1 VYLTFL
7 LLLFVVY
14 RRVSFPL
21 LSEVYTFLRTAT
33 GTLNVSAV
41 SVLAPPSPNVRFG
54 ASLAVNDAGTMLAV
68 GAPDETGIGGALYVF
83 SAAVGSGAWGAQIK
97 LSGDSFGFSS
107 GNQFGASLALN
118 AAGDTLAVGAPNYSA
133 NRGAVRVFVLSGG
146 SWTVQSPI
154 LMPSLGFSAVGKS
167 LALNGAGD
175 MLAAGAHNDAAQ
187 GQASGAVY
195 TYQRNA
201 TGGWSFGQ
209 QVLPWDFL
217 TSEYRYFGNALALSA
232 SGHTLVVGS
241 PSEGGTGAWWSVER
255 TSAANAHACI
265 EA

>member
-1 VYLTFL
+1 
-7 LLLFVVY
+7 
-14 RRVSFPL
+14 
-21 LSEVYTFLRTAT
+21 
-33 GTLNVSAV
+33 
-41 SVLAPPSPNVRFG
+41 
-54 ASLAVNDAGTMLAV
+54 MLAV

-83 SAAVGSGAWGAQIK
+83 SAAVGSGAWGAQVK

-146 SWTVQSPI
+146 SWIVQSPI
-154 LMPSLGFSAVGKS
+154 LMPSSGSSAVGSS

-175 MLAAGAHNDAAQ
+175 MLAAGAFNDAAQ
-187 GQASGAVY
+187 GQTSGAVY

-209 QVLPWDFL
+209 QVLPLDFV
-217 TSEYRYFGNALALSA
+217 TSDYRYFGNAVGLSS
-232 SGHTLVVGS
+232 SGSTLVVGA
-241 PSEGGTGAWWSVER
+241 PWEGGTGAWWSVGR
-255 TSAANAHACI
+255 IAAARAR
-265 EA
+265 AS